1 MAEKMKIMQPC
12 LVVFG
17 DMAEISDAYI
27 IAEKTV
33 VCRVSAD
40 KAVVSLLAV
49 YFVFNMEYPAGL
61 TSVFTMLEIVLLQM
75 RPAKVSIVVD
85 RALSAISY
93 ISNN

>member
-1 MAEKMKIMQPC
+1 M
-12 LVVFG
+12 FG
-17 DMAEISDAYI
+17 DLTAISDVYI

-33 VCRVSAD
+33 VCCVSVD

-49 YFVFNMEYPAGL
+49 FYVFNMQYPAGL
-61 TSVFTMLEIVLLQM
+61 NSVYTILEIVLLQM

-93 ISNN
+93 